1 MLWGVRSFHLQSDWA
16 PYGQTGRP
24 RGNASVQAFVAPS
37 LVMLIFAVALPS
49 YVMTSRRDELT
60 GAPLAYVTE
69 TDIARTTVPAV
80 GYG

>member
-1 MLWGVRSFHLQSDWA
+1 MLRGVCAFHLQSALA

-24 RGNASVQAFVAPS
+24 RGKASVQALVAPS

-60 GAPLAYVTE
+60 GAPLA
-69 TDIARTTVPAV
+69 
-80 GYG
+80 